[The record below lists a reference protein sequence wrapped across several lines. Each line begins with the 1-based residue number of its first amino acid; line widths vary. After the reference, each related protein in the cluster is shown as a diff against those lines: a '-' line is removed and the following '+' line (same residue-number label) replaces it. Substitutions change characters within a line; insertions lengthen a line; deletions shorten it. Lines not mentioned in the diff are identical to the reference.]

1 MHTCPDRGLRTSQEE
16 SPGTPWPGIV
26 GGSRAFKREKV
37 SLCGEQKLP
46 SRASAVA
53 FKQLLFF
60 PEENCSVE
68 LPQCTFCLT
77 RKHFTLWQQ
86 KRQGPKPGGTQ
97 SSSPVPEGLRS
108 ARPAQR
114 HLSVPGA
121 GWCSRSAPR
130 SGAGGGTGEVSRLQ
144 PAGDG
149 ALRLRGKWRWACL
162 TGVCHTRGEA
172 VILLLSMW
180 VNPLPPPPPPPCQ
193 YVFWDTGEGG
203 AFLKD
208 ILSREKRRCAS
219 LYSGHNLKMKRIPL
233 SLQGITQTCFLTGS
247 WIS

>member
-114 HLSVPGA
+114 HLRPCRERAGA
-121 GWCSRSAPR
+121 
-130 SGAGGGTGEVSRLQ
+130 AG
-144 PAGDG
+144 
-149 ALRLRGKWRWACL
+149 
-162 TGVCHTRGEA
+162 
-172 VILLLSMW
+172 
-180 VNPLPPPPPPPCQ
+180 LPPGPGLAEEQ
-193 YVFWDTGEGG
+193 ERSV
-203 AFLKD
+203 
-208 ILSREKRRCAS
+208 
-219 LYSGHNLKMKRIPL
+219 
-233 SLQGITQTCFLTGS
+233 GS
-247 WIS
+247 SQRAMGLCV

>member
-1 MHTCPDRGLRTSQEE
+1 MYVLSDKKALYPLATETPRTKARRNAEQLTCPQG
-16 SPGTPWPGIV
+16 
-26 GGSRAFKREKV
+26 
-37 SLCGEQKLP
+37 
-46 SRASAVA
+46 VA
-53 FKQLLFF
+53 
-60 PEENCSVE
+60 E
-68 LPQCTFCLT
+68 
-77 RKHFTLWQQ
+77 
-86 KRQGPKPGGTQ
+86 RQ
-97 SSSPVPEGLRS
+97 
-108 ARPAQR
+108 ARPTPPP
-114 HLSVPGA
+114 SVPGA

-149 ALRLRGKWRWACL
+149 ALRLRGKWRWDCL

-172 VILLLSMW
+172 VILLLSIW
-180 VNPLPPPPPPPCQ
+180 VNPLPLPPPPPCQ

-233 SLQGITQTCFLTGS
+233 SLQGITQTCFSTGS
-247 WIS
+247 WISSRSHSLGSFCTNGGFHVLGFFKARFSYICILTFSFLK